1 MRHVSFL
8 FFYCLSWL
16 FSSILPHLS
25 SIDLL
30 NVTYLYL
37 DISYVINNLIF
48 FTQTCLLYDELLLHT
63 ITQLFNFSVETRTFF
78 HVLNEKVIILWYNCY
93 FNWKHAQSKIKESE
107 NTFICKLKNS
117 FIYNLTFLPIVK
129 SSFLPLLHEVNF
141 DCKQ

>member
-37 DISYVINNLIF
+37 DISYVINNLNF
-48 FTQTCLLYDELLLHT
+48 FYTNMPTVWWAI
-63 ITQLFNFSVETRTFF
+63 ITYNNAIVSFFCWNTYFF
-78 HVLNEKVIILWYNCY
+78 HVFNEQVIILWYNCY

-129 SSFLPLLHEVNF
+129 SFFLPLLHEVNF